1 MAEINIRSVTK
12 TYGKTTI
19 MEGVSLDIHNGE
31 FVVILGPSGCGKSTL
46 LRLIAGLEEITAGEI
61 AIAGQVVN
69 QLEPRERGCAMVF
82 QNYAL
87 YPHMTV
93 AENIGYALKVAGVPK
108 AERLARVA
116 ETAGSVGLG
125 DFMDRKPGQLSGGQR
140 QRVAMARAIIRSP
153 KVFLFDE
160 PLSNLDAKLRVQ
172 MRHEIRRIHNQIKAT
187 SVFVTHDQHEG
198 MTLADR
204 LVVMN
209 KGTIEQV
216 GTPSEIYDRPASTYV
231 AGFIGSPAMNILP
244 GQVVAA
250 RRGVMLENGTLLP
263 LPSGVEPRDGLM
275 VQIGIRPEHARMV
288 PAGQGLFDARVDW
301 TDRAHFYAIAARQM
315 RRVLVNHGEAHRAAK
330 RGGGVVPL
338 SLDEALDVAGSG
350 SAEVSDLDDALLH
363 EVGHFFETHHIM
375 QRVIKRAQVGI
386 DLFRQVTGQKAQRF
400 PGFNC
405 WPGQYD
411 AADSSLGQC
420 GHRHGHREIRFP
432 GTGRTD
438 SENDIESPHGV
449 DVIFLRRV
457 FRRDRLLF

>member
-1 MAEINIRSVTK
+1 MAEIAIRNVTK

-19 MEGVSLDIHNGE
+19 MEGVNLDIHNGE

-69 QLEPRERGCAMVF
+69 ALEPRERGCAMVF

-116 ETAGSVGLG
+116 ETAKSVGLS
-125 DFMDRKPGQLSGGQR
+125 DFLDRKPGQLSGGQR

-187 SVFVTHDQHEG
+187 SIFVTHDQHEG

-216 GTPSEIYDRPASTYV
+216 GTPEEIYERPASTYV
-231 AGFIGSPAMNILP
+231 AGFIGSPAMCFLP
-244 GQVVAA
+244 GRVDPARQALVLDSGAA
-250 RRGVMLENGTLLP
+250 LP
-263 LPSGVEPRDGLM
+263 LPRGLAQAAAGEM
-275 VQIGIRPEHARMV
+275 VQAGLRPETLALTA
-288 PAGQGLFDARVDW
+288 PGAGQIEARVD
-301 TDRAHFYAIAARQM
+301 F
-315 RRVLVNHGEAHRAAK
+315 VEEL
-330 RGGGVVPL
+330 GGGRIFHLLVEDLPLTVLSSEKPGLAEGAPVGVSVPPG
-338 SLDEALDVAGSG
+338 AV
-350 SAEVSDLDDALLH
+350 H
-363 EVGHFFETHHIM
+363 
-375 QRVIKRAQVGI
+375 
-386 DLFRQVTGQKAQRF
+386 LFGA
-400 PGFNC
+400 
-405 WPGQYD
+405 
-411 AADSSLGQC
+411 
-420 GHRHGHREIRFP
+420 
-432 GTGRTD
+432 GTGRRIAPLVGAVRQAET
-438 SENDIESPHGV
+438 V
-449 DVIFLRRV
+449 A
-457 FRRDRLLF
+457 

>member
-1 MAEINIRSVTK
+1 MAEISIRNVAK

-19 MEGVSLDIHNGE
+19 MEGVNLDIHNGE

-61 AIAGQVVN
+61 AIAGTVVN

-93 AENIGYALKVAGVPK
+93 AENIGYALKVAGVAK
-108 AERLARVA
+108 AERQARVA
-116 ETAGSVGLG
+116 ETTKSVGLS
-125 DFMDRKPGQLSGGQR
+125 DFLDRKPGQLSGGQR

-216 GTPSEIYDRPASTYV
+216 GTPSEIYDHPATTYV
-231 AGFIGSPAMNILP
+231 AGFIGSPAMNFLP
-244 GQVVAA
+244 GQYSAA
-250 RRGVMLENGTLLP
+250 RRGVVLEGGALVP
-263 LPSGVEPRDGLM
+263 LGGDSGITDGQL
-275 VQIGIRPEHARMV
+275 VQLGIRPEHAALTA
-288 PAGQGLFDARVDW
+288 AGRGMIEARLDIVEELG
-301 TDRAHFYAIAARQM
+301 AARLCNLS
-315 RRVLVNHGEAHRAAK
+315 VEDIPFSLVTDTRPGFAPGA
-330 RGGGVVPL
+330 
-338 SLDEALDVAGSG
+338 S
-350 SAEVSDLDDALLH
+350 
-363 EVGHFFETHHIM
+363 
-375 QRVIKRAQVGI
+375 VGI
-386 DLFRQVTGQKAQRF
+386 KFEADQVHVFDGQTGVRI
-400 PGFNC
+400 
-405 WPGQYD
+405 D
-411 AADSSLGQC
+411 
-420 GHRHGHREIRFP
+420 
-432 GTGRTD
+432 RTARSTEVASASAHAR
-438 SENDIESPHGV
+438 SE
-449 DVIFLRRV
+449 
-457 FRRDRLLF
+457 

>member
-1 MAEINIRSVTK
+1 MAEIAIRNVTK

-19 MEGVSLDIHNGE
+19 MEGVSLDIHTGE

-69 QLEPRERGCAMVF
+69 ELEPRERGCAMVF

-108 AERLARVA
+108 AERLARIS
-116 ETAGSVGLG
+116 ETAKSVGLG
-125 DFMDRKPGQLSGGQR
+125 DFLDRKPGQLSGGQR

-153 KVFLFDE
+153 MVFLFDE

-216 GTPSEIYDRPASTYV
+216 GTPAEIYDRPASVYV
-231 AGFIGSPAMNILP
+231 AGFIGSPAMNFLP
-244 GQVVAA
+244 GQYSAA
-250 RRGVMLENGTLLP
+250 QRGVLLEGGAVIELP
-263 LPSGVEPRDGLM
+263 AEYEATDGQL
-275 VQIGIRPEHARMV
+275 VQIGIRPEHVSLRAPGRGMIDARLEIVEDLGAARLWSLKMEDIPFSLITEARPHIAEGAV
-288 PAGQGLFDARVDW
+288 TGLTLDLRHAHLFDGASGKRIDAKVV
-301 TDRAHFYAIAARQM
+301 TAAVQA
-315 RRVLVNHGEAHRAAK
+315 VS
-330 RGGGVVPL
+330 PL
-338 SLDEALDVAGSG
+338 
-350 SAEVSDLDDALLH
+350 
-363 EVGHFFETHHIM
+363 
-375 QRVIKRAQVGI
+375 
-386 DLFRQVTGQKAQRF
+386 
-400 PGFNC
+400 
-405 WPGQYD
+405 
-411 AADSSLGQC
+411 
-420 GHRHGHREIRFP
+420 
-432 GTGRTD
+432 
-438 SENDIESPHGV
+438 
-449 DVIFLRRV
+449 
-457 FRRDRLLF
+457 